1 MINKKYIVLGQK
13 RSGKDTFA
21 EILFEAYGI
30 TYSSSSEASNRLF
43 LFDILKEKYGY
54 KTLEECFDDRVN
66 HRDEWYKL
74 ICEYNSIDKT
84 RLAKDIMKDFDM
96 YVGIRDLEE
105 FQACVKNNIFDL
117 IIWVDASER
126 VHSENEKFMKI
137 TKSMADII
145 IDNNGTY
152 EDFKERVIRFGKFLL

>member
-1 MINKKYIVLGQK
+1 
-13 RSGKDTFA
+13 
-21 EILFEAYGI
+21 
-30 TYSSSSEASNRLF
+30 
-43 LFDILKEKYGY
+43 
-54 KTLEECFDDRVN
+54 
-66 HRDEWYKL
+66 
-74 ICEYNSIDKT
+74 
-84 RLAKDIMKDFDM
+84 M
-96 YVGIRDLEE
+96 YVGMRDLEE

-152 EDFKERVIRFGKFLL
+152 EDFKERIIRFGKFLL

>member
-1 MINKKYIVLGQK
+1 MKGKKICVLGHM

-21 EILFEAYGI
+21 EILFETYGI
-30 TYSSSSEASNRLF
+30 TYSSSSDAANKIF

-54 KTLEECFDDRVN
+54 KTHQDCFDDRVN

-74 ICEYNSIDKT
+74 ICDYNSVDKT
-84 RLAKDIMKDFDM
+84 RLAKDITKDYDM

-105 FQACVKNNIFDL
+105 FNACVKNNIFDL

-126 VHSENEKFMKI
+126 VKYESFMEI
-137 TKSMADII
+137 TKLMADVII
-145 IDNNGTY
+145 YNNGTY
-152 EDFKERVIRFGKFLL
+152 EEFKEKVIRFGKFL

>member
-54 KTLEECFDDRVN
+54 KTLEECFEDRFN

-126 VHSENEKFMKI
+126 VHSENEKFMEI

-152 EDFKERVIRFGKFLL
+152 EDFKERVIRFGKFLI

>member
-126 VHSENEKFMKI
+126 VHSENEKFMEI

-152 EDFKERVIRFGKFLL
+152 EDFKERVIRFGKFLI